1 MIQDT
6 EYALAA
12 TLFREGR
19 RPSEILRTIALLR
32 DDISPPDL
40 MDLAVRTFGADRDA
54 VRCIGGW
61 WHDGSAELSDEQ
73 LDRFLSGKTRA

>member
-1 MIQDT
+1 MIQET

-19 RPSEILRTIALLR
+19 RPSEILRTIALGR

-40 MDLAVRTFGADRDA
+40 MDLALRTFDTDRDHA
-54 VRCIGGW
+54 QCIGGW
-61 WHDGSAELSDEQ
+61 WHDGTAELSDEQ
-73 LDRFLSGKTRA
+73 LDQFLSQKPRD